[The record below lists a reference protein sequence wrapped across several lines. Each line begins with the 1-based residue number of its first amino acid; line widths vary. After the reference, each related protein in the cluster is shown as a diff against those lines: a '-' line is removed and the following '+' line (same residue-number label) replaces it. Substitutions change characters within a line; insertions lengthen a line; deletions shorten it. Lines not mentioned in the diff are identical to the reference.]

1 MIKPFLQN
9 AKQNIPVPG
18 GWDKTKNMFYRQI
31 YLPGIGVE
39 FIRLPAGVVR
49 IEGEPLR
56 TILLQQN
63 HPSMENI
70 YIYI

>member
-9 AKQNIPVPG
+9 AQNIPVPG

-49 IEGEPLR
+49 IEGESLR